1 MCQSSSKSNNFFAL
15 VAKLNDRYFC
25 FFMAT
30 MLVPLRAVKID
41 HSSTLKF
48 MEMREDNFLVEN
60 AFDVPSQS
68 KLKL

>member
-1 MCQSSSKSNNFFAL
+1 
-15 VAKLNDRYFC
+15 
-25 FFMAT
+25 MAT

-41 HSSTLKF
+41 HSSTLTF
-48 MEMREDNFLVEN
+48 MVIGEDNFLVEN

>member
-41 HSSTLKF
+41 HSSTLTF
-48 MEMREDNFLVEN
+48 MVIGEDNFLVEN

>member
-1 MCQSSSKSNNFFAL
+1 
-15 VAKLNDRYFC
+15 
-25 FFMAT
+25 MAT